1 MTLAIDII
9 MTFGL
14 LAFIGILV
22 YGLRKVIQGL
32 SVPSPTEWEEGLDPA
47 LLYNSG
53 GPQLDNDSWNA
64 SFLAKAQGQETIKL
78 LRIYNRQDVL
88 ILRSLLASLG
98 IENYL
103 AYSNMGDLLPGM
115 RIQGHTDMVLVILA
129 EDRDDAVAAVQ
140 TYLEEAS
147 AVIDYRQYRWLG
159 IFFGIFFLSYP
170 VPQRT
175 LPELLLSS
183 V

>member
-1 MTLAIDII
+1 MPFAMVIILTL
-9 MTFGL
+9 GL
-14 LAFIGILV
+14 LAFFVILV

-32 SVPSPTEWEEGLDPA
+32 SVPRPTEREEALDPA
-47 LLYNSG
+47 LLPITT

-64 SFLAKAQGQETIKL
+64 SFLAKAQGQETVKL

-88 ILRSLLASLG
+88 ILRSILASLG

-103 AYSNMGDLLPGM
+103 AYSRIGDLLTGVM
-115 RIQGHTDMVLVILA
+115 IQGHTDMVLVILA
-129 EDRDDAVAAVQ
+129 EDREDAVAAVQ
-140 TYLEEAS
+140 TYLEKAS

-159 IFFGIFFLSYP
+159 IFFGIFFLGYA

-175 LPELLLSS
+175 LPELLHSS
-183 V
+183 S